1 MTAPTQA
8 PTQKN
13 RLHWMD
19 NLRTIIIALVVLYH
33 AGGVYESTGMW
44 GWFWIVDDPDIWMA
58 SGIIGIMFDTFV
70 MPAIF
75 LISGY
80 LAAASING
88 KTAWG
93 FIEGKAKRLLLP
105 WVLAILTL
113 IPLYKAI
120 FLYSRG
126 LPQENWTTYFHIT
139 NPNSQNWLWFLP
151 LLFVFSLIYL
161 GIDRL
166 GINLKKINL
175 VWGLIVGLLLCVGF
189 SYLIGNIAGF
199 RSWTLTPLIDFEN
212 ERLLAHFLFYLFG
225 AAAYQQNLFDKLPEK
240 KTLYNIANGVS
251 WLPVTGHIFI
261 RIWPFFVSSFE
272 VTPLYRIL
280 WFTSFH
286 LSSIVM
292 VYVMVESFRFYFN
305 KTSKVWQEL
314 SRNSYGVYIIHVVVI
329 GIFGTLLLGVD
340 LPGWAKYLILFA
352 LSYLGSNLIVSLYRY
367 LRSALARKRT
377 QEVLQG
383 VEVG

>member
-1 MTAPTQA
+1 
-8 PTQKN
+8 
-13 RLHWMD
+13 MD

-75 LISGY
+75 FIAGY

-93 FIEGKAKRLLLP
+93 FIKGKAKRLLLP
-105 WVLAILTL
+105 WVLAIVTL
-113 IPLYKAI
+113 IPLYKVI

-126 LPQENWTTYFHIT
+126 FPQENWTTYFHIT

-151 LLFVFSLIYL
+151 MLFAFSLIYL

-175 VWGLIVGLLLCVGF
+175 VWGLIVGFLLSVGF

-225 AAAYQQNLFDKLPEK
+225 AAAYKQNLFAKLPEK

-251 WLPVTGHIFI
+251 WLPVTGHIFL
-261 RIWPFFVSSFE
+261 RIWPFFISNFE
-272 VTPLYRIL
+272 VTPLYRFL

-292 VYVMVESFRFYFN
+292 VYVMVESFRFYLN
-305 KTSKVWQEL
+305 KSGKLWEL
-314 SRNSYGVYIIHVVVI
+314 LNRNSYGVYIIHVILI
-329 GIFGTLLLGVD
+329 GIFGTLLLGVT
-340 LPGWAKYLILFA
+340 LPGWAKYLILFVLTYA
-352 LSYLGSNLIVSLYRY
+352 GSNLMVSLYRRGKS
-367 LRSALARKRT
+367 LLSNTRAKLGHQTGLAD
-377 QEVLQG
+377 
-383 VEVG
+383 

>member
-1 MTAPTQA
+1 MTAQKEVSTE
-8 PTQKN
+8 KN
-13 RLHWMD
+13 RIQWMD
-19 NLRTIIIALVVLYH
+19 NLRTIVIALVVLYH
-33 AGGVYESTGMW
+33 AGGVYETSGMW
-44 GWFWIVDDPDIWMA
+44 AGFWIVDDPDTWMA

-70 MPAIF
+70 MPTIF

-80 LAAASING
+80 LTAASIKG
-88 KTAWG
+88 KTEWG
-93 FIEGKAKRLLLP
+93 LIKSKAKRLLLP
-105 WVLAILTL
+105 WILALVTL
-113 IPLYKAI
+113 IPLYKVI

-151 LLFVFSLIYL
+151 LLFVFNLIYL

-175 VWGLIVGLLLCVGF
+175 VWGLIVGFLLSVGF
-189 SYLIGNIAGF
+189 SYLVGNIAGF
-199 RSWTLTPLIDFEN
+199 RSWTLTPLLDFEN

-225 AAAYQQNLFDKLPEK
+225 AAAYKQNLFAKLPEK

-251 WLPVTGHIFI
+251 WLPVTGHIFL

-292 VYVMVESFRFYFN
+292 AYVMVESFRFYLN
-305 KTSKVWQEL
+305 KTGKLWDVLNS
-314 SRNSYGVYIIHVVVI
+314 NSYSVYIIHVVVI
-329 GIFGTLLLGVD
+329 GIFGTLLLGVGM
-340 LPGWAKYLILFA
+340 PGWAKYIILFILTSA
-352 LSYLGSNLIVSLYRY
+352 GSNLIVSLYR
-367 LRSALARKRT
+367 LVRSSLTKNRAQNTPQRSDA
-377 QEVLQG
+377 
-383 VEVG
+383 

>member
-1 MTAPTQA
+1 MNTQEQVSK
-8 PTQKN
+8 QKN
-13 RLHWMD
+13 RIQWMD
-19 NLRTIIIALVVLYH
+19 NLRTIVIALVVLYH
-33 AGGVYESTGMW
+33 AGGVYETTGMW
-44 GWFWIVDDPDIWMA
+44 GFFWIVDDPDTWMA

-80 LAAASING
+80 LTAASIKG
-88 KTAWG
+88 KTEWG
-93 FIEGKAKRLLLP
+93 FIKGKAKRLLLP
-105 WVLAILTL
+105 WILALVTL
-113 IPLYKAI
+113 IPLYKVI

-151 LLFVFSLIYL
+151 LLFVFNLIYL

-166 GINLKKINL
+166 GINLKKVNL
-175 VWGLIVGLLLCVGF
+175 VWGLIIGFLVSVGF

-199 RSWTLTPLIDFEN
+199 RSWTLTPLLDFEN

-225 AAAYQQNLFDKLPEK
+225 AAAFKQNLFAKLPEK

-251 WLPVTGHIFI
+251 WLPVTGHIFA
-261 RIWPFFVSSFE
+261 RIWPFLVSNFE
-272 VTPLYRIL
+272 VTPIYRIL

-292 VYVMVESFRFYFN
+292 VYVMIESFRFYLN
-305 KTSKVWQEL
+305 KTGKLWDVL
-314 SRNSYGVYIIHVVVI
+314 NRNSYSVYIIHVVVI
-329 GIFGTLLLGVD
+329 GIFGTLLLGVS
-340 LPGWAKYLILFA
+340 LPGWAKYLVLFILTYA
-352 LSYLGSNLIVSLYRY
+352 GSNLIVSLYR
-367 LRSALARKRT
+367 LVRSSLTRNRAQNTPQSADA
-377 QEVLQG
+377 
-383 VEVG
+383 